1 MKFNFR
7 LQKVQ
12 TKFNIK
18 YSGIKELKNAEQGL
32 QFYTEDVVKKMRQY
46 LKVDTN
52 DNLLDFGAG
61 TGQLA
66 EIWRDKYEINPICL
80 EIDPSLVD
88 VLVAKKFRVFQK
100 LDEIKD
106 EFEFVYTSNVL
117 EHIEDD
123 VEALKNI
130 KNKMA
135 VNGKLVI
142 YVPALPVLFSDFDV
156 SVGHY
161 RRYTKKELIDK
172 VTSAGFKVEDCF
184 WNDSLGVLASLAVKL
199 LGYEGKLKL
208 GNVKYLL
215 VYDRAIYPISK
226 ILDKFLFKYLIGKNL
241 FLIAENTG
249 I

>member
-12 TKFNIK
+12 TKFNIE

-32 QFYTEDVVKKMRQY
+32 QFYTEDIVKKIRKY
-46 LKVDTN
+46 IKIDTN
-52 DNLLDFGAG
+52 DKVLDFGAG
-61 TGQLA
+61 SGQLA
-66 EIWRDKYEINPICL
+66 ELWRDKYEINPICL
-80 EIDPSLVD
+80 EIDPRLVD

-100 LDEIKD
+100 LDEIQD
-106 EFEFVYTSNVL
+106 EIKFVYASNVL

-123 VEALKNI
+123 VAALKEI

-142 YVPALPVLFSDFDV
+142 YVPALPILFSDFDA

-161 RRYTKKELIDK
+161 RRYTKKALINK

-208 GNVKYLL
+208 GNVTFLL
-215 VYDRAIYPISK
+215 VYDRVIYPISK
-226 ILDKFLFKYLIGKNL
+226 ILDLILFKYLIGKNL
-241 FLIAENTG
+241 FLIAKKTG

>member
-12 TKFNIK
+12 TKFNIE
-18 YSGIKELKNAEQGL
+18 YSGIKELNNAEQGL
-32 QFYTEDVVKKMRQY
+32 RFYTEDIVKKMRKY
-46 LKVDTN
+46 IKIGTN
-52 DNLLDFGAG
+52 DNVLDFGAG
-61 TGQLA
+61 SGQLA
-66 EIWRDKYEINPICL
+66 EIWRNKYEINPICL
-80 EIDPSLVD
+80 EIDPSLVQ
-88 VLVAKKFRVFQK
+88 VLTAKKFRVFQT
-100 LDEIKD
+100 LDEIQEKI
-106 EFEFVYTSNVL
+106 EFVYTSNVL

-123 VEALKNI
+123 IAALKAI

-142 YVPALPVLFSDFDV
+142 YVPALPVLFSDFDA

-161 RRYTKKELIDK
+161 RRYTKKELIYK
-172 VTSAGFKVEDCF
+172 VTNAGFKVESCF

-208 GNVKYLL
+208 SNVKFLL
-215 VYDRAIYPISK
+215 VYDRIIYPISK
-226 ILDKFLFKYLIGKNL
+226 ILDSILFKYLIGKNL
-241 FLIAENTG
+241 FLIAGNTS